1 MCQAVCNDGSPGA
14 FYFHKAS
21 DPAMANV
28 WLVFLEG
35 AQPASRHTRAH
46 VHFRAPYFTSTLAA
60 LFGKHER

>member
-35 AQPASRHTRAH
+35 AQPASSSDARA
-46 VHFRAPYFTSTLAA
+46 RALPLRTSLQPS
-60 LFGKHER
+60 LRFFE